1 MTESKTDLEQQL
13 AQLRHTY
20 VMRLVQDLPQLQ
32 QGAMLLYQLSDVAWH
47 AQVEDLSVKLHTLA
61 GSAGTFGLPEL
72 GEQARQFE
80 QQLKPWL
87 VPGAVVTAAEQ
98 QQLIDDIQQLKLPTA
113 VADYPAAPATAEVT
127 AAERAG
133 VYLLCNEPALTE
145 QISTM
150 LDIFGYS
157 YRHFSS
163 VDDLAQA
170 IANTPPEV
178 LIVDLDMHQNPG
190 QCMQRI
196 AGLQA
201 KQSSA
206 IPVLLL
212 SHQSDF
218 GSYLNAIRVGAI
230 GYFVKPLNITELEA
244 RLRQQLS
251 RNEREPFR
259 VMLVDDDQLLA
270 EHYALVLR
278 QGGLLVEVLS
288 EPALIFESL
297 KQFHPD
303 VILLDVNMPLCSG
316 PELAQLVRLQQ
327 AWLGVPIIYLSS
339 ETDGEQQLAALIKA
353 GDDFITKPI
362 TDTALLVA
370 VFARAQRARQ
380 LADIMTRDSLTGL
393 LQHAHIK
400 ERLALEM
407 LRAVRSSQPVSVVML
422 DIDHF
427 KQVNDTLG
435 HAAGDKAIRHIADIA
450 NEHCR
455 DYDLLFRFGGEEFL
469 ICLPDTNLITAEQI
483 ANRLRQAIEQRAIN
497 APEPLTMTVSIGIAS
512 CEGEMDWQTLLKHAD
527 QALYRAKDLGR
538 NCVQSHQKSTG
549 TDSAI
554 ALNT

>member
-1 MTESKTDLEQQL
+1 MTELTLDLEQQL
-13 AQLRHTY
+13 AQLRQTY
-20 VMRLVQDLPQLQ
+20 IVRLMQELP
-32 QGAMLLYQLSDVAWH
+32 LLYQGAELLCGLSGNAWH
-47 AQVEDLSVKLHTLA
+47 AQVQALSATLHTLA
-61 GSAGTFGLPEL
+61 GSAGTFGLPDL
-72 GEQARQFE
+72 GEQARQCE
-80 QQLKPWL
+80 QQLKSWL
-87 VPGAVVTAAEQ
+87 LPGAAVTAAEQ
-98 QQLIDDIQQLKLPTA
+98 QHLIDDIHQLQLPAA
-113 VADYPAAPATAEVT
+113 VADYPVTPATAEV
-127 AAERAG
+127 AASSRAG
-133 VYLLCNEPALTE
+133 IYLLCSEAALTE

-157 YRHFSS
+157 YHHFSS
-163 VDDLAQA
+163 LDTIAQA
-170 IANTPPEV
+170 IANAPPEV
-178 LIVDLDMHQNPG
+178 LIVDLDMHHTPVR
-190 QCMQRI
+190 CMQRI
-196 AGLQA
+196 ADLQA
-201 KQSSA
+201 QQHSA

-218 GSYLNAIRVGAI
+218 SSYLQAIRVGAI
-230 GYFVKPLNITELEA
+230 GYFVKPLNTTELEA

-270 EHYALVLR
+270 EHYAIVLR
-278 QGGLLVEVLS
+278 RGGLVVEVLS

-303 VILLDVNMPLCSG
+303 VILLDVNMPFCSG

-380 LADIMTRDSLTGL
+380 LADIMTRDGLTGL

-427 KQVNDTLG
+427 KKVNDNYG
-435 HAAGDKAIRHIADIA
+435 HLIGDQVIA
-450 NEHCR
+450 NLANLLKQQLR
-455 DYDLLFRFGGEEFL
+455 KTDLVGRYGGEEFL
-469 ICLPDTNLITAEQI
+469 LVLPDCTVQRAFSLVEQVRELFAVLPFSAAEQRFFCSFS
-483 ANRLRQAIEQRAIN
+483 A
-497 APEPLTMTVSIGIAS
+497 GICAATQ
-512 CEGEMDWQTLLKHAD
+512 DHADLVIDKAD
-527 QALYRAKDLGR
+527 QALYRAKSSGR
-538 NCVQSHQKSTG
+538 NCTILAS
-549 TDSAI
+549 
-554 ALNT
+554 

>member
-1 MTESKTDLEQQL
+1 MTGKSTDLAQQLKALHQAYMLQL
-13 AQLRHTY
+13 AQDLPLLQQNAA
-20 VMRLVQDLPQLQ
+20 MLPQLPVQ
-32 QGAMLLYQLSDVAWH
+32 ERHTRIQELYT
-47 AQVEDLSVKLHTLA
+47 KLHTLA
-61 GSAGTFGLPEL
+61 GSAGTFGLPQL
-72 GEQARQFE
+72 GIQAKLLE
-80 QQLKPWL
+80 QQLKRWL
-87 VPGAVVTAAEQ
+87 QAGIAVTAAE
-98 QQLIDDIQQLKLPTA
+98 LDDFIRHIQQLNISS
-113 VADYPAAPATAEVT
+113 VEVT
-127 AAERAG
+127 HQVVQREEIVPAG
-133 VYLLCNEPALTE
+133 MVSIYILCSEPALTE

-163 VDDLAQA
+163 LDTLAQA
-170 IANTPPEV
+170 IANAPPEV
-178 LIVDLDMHQNPG
+178 LIIDLDMHQNPG

-206 IPVLLL
+206 IPALLL
-212 SHQSDF
+212 SHQNDF
-218 GSYLNAIRVGAI
+218 GSYLNAIRAGAI

-303 VILLDVNMPLCSG
+303 VILLDVSMPFCSG

-427 KQVNDTLG
+427 KKVNDSYG
-435 HAAGDKAIRHIADIA
+435 HLIGDQVIA
-450 NEHCR
+450 NLANLLKQQLR
-455 DYDLLFRFGGEEFL
+455 KTDLVGRYGGEEFL
-469 ICLPDTNLITAEQI
+469 LVLPDCSVERAFTV
-483 ANRLRQAIEQRAIN
+483 IEQVRELFA
-497 APEPLTMTVSIGIAS
+497 ALPFTAADQRFFCSFSAGISAA
-512 CEGEMDWQTLLKHAD
+512 TLGHADLVIDKAD
-527 QALYRAKDLGR
+527 QALYRAKSSGR
-538 NCVQSHQKSTG
+538 NCTILSG
-549 TDSAI
+549 
-554 ALNT
+554 

>member
-20 VMRLVQDLPQLQ
+20 VMRLVQELPLLQ
-32 QGAMLLYQLSDVAWH
+32 QEAMLLYQLSDVAWR
-47 AQVEDLSVKLHTLA
+47 AQVQDLSVKLHSLA

-87 VPGAVVTAAEQ
+87 VPGVAVTAAEQ
-98 QQLIDDIQQLKLPTA
+98 KRLIDDIQQLKLPTA
-113 VADYPAAPATAEVT
+113 IAGYPATPATAEI
-127 AAERAG
+127 AAVQRGG
-133 VYLLCNEPALTE
+133 VYLLSDEPALTE

-163 VDDLAQA
+163 LDALAQA
-170 IANTPPEV
+170 IANAPPEV
-178 LIVDLDMHQNPG
+178 LIIDLDMHQNPG

-206 IPVLLL
+206 IPALLL
-212 SHQSDF
+212 SHQNDF
-218 GSYLNAIRVGAI
+218 GSYLNAIRAGAI

-303 VILLDVNMPLCSG
+303 VILLDVSMPFCSG

-427 KQVNDTLG
+427 KKVNDSYG
-435 HAAGDKAIRHIADIA
+435 HLIGDQVIA
-450 NEHCR
+450 NLANLLKQQLR
-455 DYDLLFRFGGEEFL
+455 KTDLVGRYGGEEFL
-469 ICLPDTNLITAEQI
+469 LVLPDCSVERAFTV
-483 ANRLRQAIEQRAIN
+483 IEQVRELFA
-497 APEPLTMTVSIGIAS
+497 ALPFTAADQRFFCSFSAGISAA
-512 CEGEMDWQTLLKHAD
+512 TLGHADLVIDKAD
-527 QALYRAKDLGR
+527 QALYRAKSSGR
-538 NCVQSHQKSTG
+538 NCTILSG
-549 TDSAI
+549 
-554 ALNT
+554 

>member
-1 MTESKTDLEQQL
+1 MTESKIDLEQQL

-20 VMRLVQDLPQLQ
+20 VMRLVQELPQLQ
-32 QGAMLLYQLSDVAWH
+32 QGAMLLYQLSDVAWRD
-47 AQVEDLSVKLHTLA
+47 QVQDLSVKLHTLA

-72 GEQARQFE
+72 GEQARQCE
-80 QQLKPWL
+80 LQLKPWL
-87 VPGAVVTAAEQ
+87 VPGVAVTTAEQ
-98 QQLIDDIQQLKLPTA
+98 KRLIDDIQQLKLPPA
-113 VADYPAAPATAEVT
+113 VADYPAAPAMAEVP
-127 AAERAG
+127 AVKRAG
-133 VYLLCNEPALTE
+133 VYLLCDEPALTE

-163 VDDLAQA
+163 VDFIAQA
-170 IANTPPEV
+170 IANAPPEV
-178 LIVDLDMHQNPG
+178 LIVDLDMHQTPG
-190 QCMQRI
+190 QCMQGI
-196 AGLQA
+196 ADLQA
-201 KQSSA
+201 KQSAA

-230 GYFVKPLNITELEA
+230 GYFVKPLNSTELEA

-251 RNEREPFR
+251 RNERAPFR
-259 VMLVDDDQLLA
+259 VMLVDDQLLA

-303 VILLDVNMPLCSG
+303 VILLDVNMPFCSG

-427 KQVNDTLG
+427 KKVNDNYG
-435 HAAGDKAIRHIADIA
+435 HLIGDQVIA
-450 NEHCR
+450 NLANLLKQQLR
-455 DYDLLFRFGGEEFL
+455 KTDLVGRYGGEEFL
-469 ICLPDTNLITAEQI
+469 LVLPDCSVQRAFTVVEQVRELFAALPFTAAEQRFFCSFS
-483 ANRLRQAIEQRAIN
+483 A
-497 APEPLTMTVSIGIAS
+497 GICAA
-512 CEGEMDWQTLLKHAD
+512 TLEHADLVIDKAD
-527 QALYRAKDLGR
+527 QALYRAKSSGR
-538 NCVQSHQKSTG
+538 NCTILSG
-549 TDSAI
+549 
-554 ALNT
+554 

>member
-13 AQLRHTY
+13 AQLRQTY
-20 VMRLVQDLPQLQ
+20 VMRLVQELPLLQ
-32 QGAMLLYQLSDVAWH
+32 QGAMLLHQLAGAAWH
-47 AQVEDLSVKLHTLA
+47 EQVQDLSVKLHSLA
-61 GSAGTFGLPEL
+61 GSAGTFGLADL
-72 GEQARQFE
+72 GEQARQIE
-80 QQLKPWL
+80 HQLKPWL
-87 VPGAVVTAAEQ
+87 VPGAEVTATEQ
-98 QQLIDDIQQLKLPTA
+98 QQLINDIQQLTLPTA
-113 VADYPAAPATAEVT
+113 VADYPAVPVT
-127 AAERAG
+127 EKVAANMRAG
-133 VYLLCNEPALTE
+133 VYLLCEAPALTE

-157 YRHFSS
+157 YRCFSNL
-163 VDDLAQA
+163 DTLAQA
-170 IANTPPEV
+170 IASKPPEA
-178 LIVDLDMHQNPG
+178 LIVDLDMPLL
-190 QCMQRI
+190 
-196 AGLQA
+196 AGQA
-201 KQSSA
+201 KQYIKDLQVMQSSS
-206 IPVLLL
+206 IPLLLL
-212 SHQSDF
+212 SHQNDF
-218 GSYLNAIRVGAI
+218 DSYLNAIRLGAI
-230 GYFVKPLNITELEA
+230 GYFVKPLNTTDLEA

-278 QGGLLVEVLS
+278 RGGLLVEVLS

-303 VILLDVNMPLCSG
+303 VILLDVNMPFCSG

-362 TDTALLVA
+362 TDTSLLVA

-407 LRAVRSSQPVSVVML
+407 LRAVRSSQAVSVVML

-427 KQVNDTLG
+427 KKVNDSYG
-435 HAAGDKAIRHIADIA
+435 HLIGDQVIA
-450 NEHCR
+450 NLANLLKQQLR
-455 DYDLLFRFGGEEFL
+455 KTDLIGRYGGEEFL
-469 ICLPDTNLITAEQI
+469 LVLPDCTVERAFTVVEQVRELFAALPFTAAEQRFFCSFS
-483 ANRLRQAIEQRAIN
+483 A
-497 APEPLTMTVSIGIAS
+497 GICAA
-512 CEGEMDWQTLLKHAD
+512 TLEHADLVIDKAD
-527 QALYRAKDLGR
+527 QALYRAKSSGR
-538 NCVQSHQKSTG
+538 NRTILSG
-549 TDSAI
+549 
-554 ALNT
+554 